1 MSKKYAV
8 IGKHISHS
16 LSPDLHH
23 VFARY
28 TSGYS
33 YGRFDLEE
41 DQLEELICHSDY
53 TGFNVTSPYKR
64 VVIQYLD
71 RISDEAKE
79 LNAVN
84 TIKRLPD
91 GTLEGYNTDVYGFE
105 RMIEESRISGRK
117 VLVLGSGGACSAIC
131 KALQNMHAGE
141 IWVVSRHGK
150 EEAGFCTYND
160 LSKHLDAQII
170 VNATPVGMY
179 PDSEKS
185 PMDGAPVTL
194 RDFSRL
200 EGVFDAIYN
209 PYRTKLLRDAED
221 AGIFVRSGLS
231 MLVYQGLRSAQI
243 WREVPKDGMG
253 RKKFRLKERDRN
265 DRSGKH
271 KGHRNDN
278 SKKRRT
284 SGNGHHK
291 TVAVDLGREAM
302 KRILP
307 QQMNVVLIG
316 MPGSGKSCVGRQL
329 SLCMKRPFV
338 DVDRKFTEIH
348 GMTPSDMIKEK
359 GEAYFRNLETEVLRD
374 VCKEKGLVIATGG
387 GAVVREENY
396 GIMRENGVVVYMKR
410 PLYLLSRK
418 NRPLSVGV
426 GVEEL
431 YRQRAKKYETAAHL
445 IVENRQNFGY
455 RKGQPSNYPPS
466 ASGTK
471 TAEAKSRLSA
481 FPEKSRGR
489 NGKGKKNRHRQNQ
502 NFYMEDIRRF
512 ARTLRNQ
519 IVRYMDENLDY

>member
-141 IWVVSRHGK
+141 ILVVSRHGK

-160 LSKHLDAQII
+160 LPKHLDAQII

-185 PMDGAPVTL
+185 PMDGASVTL

-243 WREVPKDGMG
+243 WGEVPKDGMG

-359 GEAYFRNLETEVLRD
+359 GEAYFRNLEMEVLRD

-481 FPEKSRGR
+481 SPEKSRGR